1 MKIRILFYSIFFT
14 LLAFSSYAQ
23 TASLR
28 ISVYDQETGE
38 ALIGATAQIQ
48 GTTTGGVTDLDGK
61 VTIPNLQP
69 GKYNVEISYVSYQKK
84 LIQDVAVLSGQPA
97 VLEVKLAPEV
107 IGLGEVVITAEAIKS
122 SENALLTVQKK
133 SPKVLDAVSSDQFSR
148 NGDNNAA
155 AAIKR
160 VVGVTIE
167 GGKYVY
173 VRGLGDRY
181 SKTILNGADIP
192 GLDPNRNSVQLD
204 LFPSN
209 LIDNIIV
216 YKTFS
221 PDLTGEF
228 SGGLVEINTKDFP
241 DRFTMQASGSVGYNP
256 QVNFNNNYLTYKG
269 SSTDWLGYDN
279 GYRSLPPLLQQ
290 YKDNGNFPE
299 PYPKNNEITEASRA
313 FTNRQ
318 FEPTRASQFMD
329 HSLSFSIG
337 NQKQLF
343 GRPIGFIAGL
353 TYRRDFNYYGDGTV
367 IRYEG
372 LSSSVPSLNGDI
384 IFNNRDQMSEDETT
398 LGAIFNTSY
407 KINPN
412 NKIGINLLY
421 NQGGTKM
428 TRFQSGLKLD
438 NTPDSTNLVQ
448 TRVLSY
454 TERSLKNAQIKG
466 EHVIPGLNN
475 VQIDW
480 LSSYTS
486 STLDQPD
493 LRFLSNNI
501 FLDKV
506 TGDSTYLISNQNRPG
521 RYYRNMDEQ
530 DWDNKF
536 NVTIPTKF
544 WRGFD
549 GKFKTGLV
557 YTQKDRSFR
566 EDRYEYFLHNNVYN
580 GDVETLFTDENL
592 GYDAEGQLHNY
603 LAFINVPNNNYDA
616 TQRIYGAY
624 LMLETPVA
632 NKLRMTTGLRFE
644 RTEMNLESFGG
655 VKGNLESNDY
665 LPSINFTY
673 SIKDNTN
680 FRVSYGRTIARPTFR
695 EFAPLATFAFYGEIN
710 QLGNPNLE
718 RTTIDN
724 FDLRWE
730 TYPSNS
736 QYFGVSAFYKNFNNP
751 IENTVNPQ
759 AGGNTREYEYA
770 NVPKGMVAGV
780 ELDVRKTLDFI
791 SPALANFKIEGNFS
805 MIYSKVDLEADELYA
820 IKAFDPNAKDI
831 RPMFNQSPYVV
842 NVSLNYSNS
851 HGWSAGLTY
860 NEFGKRLQYFQTDLP
875 YIYERSRP
883 DLNVSVAKQFTDHF
897 SMRLRAENLINP
909 DYRKS
914 SDFKGNE
921 FIYDNFK
928 IGRSFSLGLTY
939 LIN

>member
-1 MKIRILFYSIFFT
+1 
-14 LLAFSSYAQ
+14 
-23 TASLR
+23 
-28 ISVYDQETGE
+28 
-38 ALIGATAQIQ
+38 
-48 GTTTGGVTDLDGK
+48 
-61 VTIPNLQP
+61 
-69 GKYNVEISYVSYQKK
+69 
-84 LIQDVAVLSGQPA
+84 
-97 VLEVKLAPEV
+97 
-107 IGLGEVVITAEAIKS
+107 
-122 SENALLTVQKK
+122 
-133 SPKVLDAVSSDQFSR
+133 
-148 NGDNNAA
+148 
-155 AAIKR
+155 
-160 VVGVTIE
+160 
-167 GGKYVY
+167 
-173 VRGLGDRY
+173 
-181 SKTILNGADIP
+181 
-192 GLDPNRNSVQLD
+192 
-204 LFPSN
+204 
-209 LIDNIIV
+209 
-216 YKTFS
+216 
-221 PDLTGEF
+221 
-228 SGGLVEINTKDFP
+228 
-241 DRFTMQASGSVGYNP
+241 MQASGSVGYNP

-279 GYRSLPPLLQQ
+279 GYRSLPPQLQQ

-665 LPSINFTY
+665 LPAINFTY